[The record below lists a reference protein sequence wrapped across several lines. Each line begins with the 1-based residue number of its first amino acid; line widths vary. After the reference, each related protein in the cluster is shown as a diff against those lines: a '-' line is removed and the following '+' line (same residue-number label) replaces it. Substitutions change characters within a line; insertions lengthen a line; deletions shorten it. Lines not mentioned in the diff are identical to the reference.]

1 MNEVQEK
8 LSELQ
13 SKGWTL
19 AALSDE
25 MGVHHMTVRRW
36 LSGDRY
42 PENVKMVLMGLDA
55 LTRRKRIPKQR
66 RYGPESRKRKV
77 GAS

>member
-1 MNEVQEK
+1 MNDFQQRINALE
-8 LSELQ
+8 

-19 AALSDE
+19 RAIADE
-25 MGVHHMTVRRW
+25 LETHWTTVARWKAGTQSPGHLPLVMGA
-36 LSGDRY
+36 
-42 PENVKMVLMGLDA
+42 LDA

-66 RYGPESRKRKV
+66 RYGPESRKRKL